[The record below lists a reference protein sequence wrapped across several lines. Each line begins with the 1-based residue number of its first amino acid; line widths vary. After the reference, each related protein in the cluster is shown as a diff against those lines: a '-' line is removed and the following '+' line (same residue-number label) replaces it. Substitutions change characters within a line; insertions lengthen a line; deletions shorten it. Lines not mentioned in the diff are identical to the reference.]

1 MLKIASGI
9 FIGIIISVLYYD
21 FGITPIDLIDI
32 VVKNGQDVVEEV
44 QAKQTVEQLNS
55 RSLLSKENFM

>member
-1 MLKIASGI
+1 MLKIGSGI

-32 VVKNGQDVVEEV
+32 VIKNGQDVVEEV
-44 QAKQTVEQLNS
+44 QAKQTVEQINS